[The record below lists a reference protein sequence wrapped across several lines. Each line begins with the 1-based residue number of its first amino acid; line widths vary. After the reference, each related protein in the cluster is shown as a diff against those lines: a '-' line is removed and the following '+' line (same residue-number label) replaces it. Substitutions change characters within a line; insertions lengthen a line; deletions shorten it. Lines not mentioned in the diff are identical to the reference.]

1 MLYHAPMAMNVSE
14 PGVVPGSLNLI
25 SDVDGIRVGNAED
38 HTARSG
44 VSIVLP
50 EWPCTGGVDIRGGAP
65 GTRETDLL
73 DPTCLVDKV
82 DAVVLSGG
90 SVYGLDAASGVT
102 AWLSVRDRGFRMGA
116 SSMTAPIVPAAILFD
131 LSNGGNKGWGMTPPY
146 RQLGIAACDAAERE
160 FQLGNTGA
168 GLGAGAGIYKGGL
181 GSASAILKGGLNGAD
196 LQVGALVAANPFG
209 SPVIPGTSTFWAAP
223 FAMNNELGIQTAHS
237 GALDPAPMAGSKL
250 HATPG
255 GNTTI
260 CVVATNAILTKAQAQ
275 RVAIMAHDGFARAVR
290 PVHTPLDGDVVFC
303 LASGTAA
310 LSGSEHLDLSLIGG
324 IAADCVARAL
334 ARGVYEAQSLGHMRS
349 YRDTHGF

>member
-1 MLYHAPMAMNVSE
+1 MLYHGRMTNAVSQ
-14 PGVVPGSLNLI
+14 PGVVPGPLNLI
-25 SDVDGIRVGNAED
+25 SDVDGIRVGNAGD
-38 HTARSG
+38 QAVRSG

-50 EWPCTGGVDIRGGAP
+50 DWPCTGGVDIRGGAP

-73 DPTCLVDKV
+73 NPSCLVDKV

-90 SVYGLDAASGVT
+90 SVYGLDAASGAT

-116 SSMTAPIVPAAILFD
+116 SSMVAPIVPAAILFD
-131 LSNGGNKGWGMTPPY
+131 LSNGGDKGWGMTPPY
-146 RQLGIAACDAAERE
+146 RQLGIAACDAAGRE
-160 FQLGNTGA
+160 FQLGNIGA

-181 GSASAILKGGLNGAD
+181 GSASAILKDGLTGAD

-209 SPVIPGTSTFWAAP
+209 SPVIPGSSIFWAAP
-223 FAMNNELGIQTAHS
+223 FAMNNELGTQAAAS
-237 GALDPAPMAGSKL
+237 AVLDRAQMAGSKMF
-250 HATPG
+250 ATPG
-255 GNTTI
+255 SNTTI
-260 CVVATNAILTKAQAQ
+260 CVVATNAILSKAQAQ

-310 LSGSEHLDLSLIGG
+310 LPASEHLSLSLIGG

>member
-1 MLYHAPMAMNVSE
+1 MLYHGLMANAVSE
-14 PGVVPGSLNLI
+14 PGVVPGPLNLI

-38 HTARSG
+38 HAARSG

-73 DPTCLVDKV
+73 NPSCLVDRV

-90 SVYGLDAASGVT
+90 SVYGLDAASGAT
-102 AWLSVRDRGFRMGA
+102 AWLSTRGRGFRMGETA
-116 SSMTAPIVPAAILFD
+116 MVAPIVPAAILFD
-131 LSNGGNKGWGMTPPY
+131 LSNGGDKGWGMTPPY
-146 RQLGIAACDAAERE
+146 RALGIAACDAAGRE
-160 FQLGNTGA
+160 FQLGNAGA
-168 GLGAGAGIYKGGL
+168 GLGAGAGVYKGGL
-181 GSASAILKGGLNGAD
+181 GSASAILKGALAGAD

-209 SPVIPGTSTFWAAP
+209 SPVIPGSSTFWAAP
-223 FAMNNELGIQTAHS
+223 FAMNNELGVQAPHT
-237 GALDPAPMAGSKL
+237 GALDRAQMAGSKMF
-250 HATPG
+250 ATPG
-255 GNTTI
+255 ANTTI

-310 LSGSEHLDLSLIGG
+310 LPAFEHLSLSLIGG

-334 ARGVYEAQSLGHMRS
+334 ARGVYEAKSLAHMRS
-349 YRDTHGF
+349 YRDTHGV